1 MHECLMRMEMHSH
14 LLDLKDSHK
23 AFRRVSMNVNITF
36 FVGKK
41 KQPPF
46 NFEWTFYEFKVHFT
60 FILRKQNELL
70 SIYVISFDT
79 RNEKDAGFQ
88 VLSMAIGQHFAWWLQ
103 C

>member
-1 MHECLMRMEMHSH
+1 MEMHSH

-41 KQPPF
+41 KKKKTPF

-60 FILRKQNELL
+60 FI
-70 SIYVISFDT
+70 
-79 RNEKDAGFQ
+79 
-88 VLSMAIGQHFAWWLQ
+88 
-103 C
+103 